1 MVTSTDPHPDED
13 VVQSE
18 DHEHWGGTSRHVW
31 PVVVKV
37 LFLGTA
43 IALAISISP
52 MLVTAESWLFLAA
65 VWAIVA
71 VLLATYATQRAQP
84 FKYLVPGLL
93 MLALFVIYPIILTAQ
108 TSFTNYGDGTRSTK
122 EEAVA
127 QIVGS
132 SVVQTP
138 DAPRYNLS
146 VGTTGSVATGPFTF
160 FLVSQEDGTLYK
172 GTEDGLEELDEGD
185 VTVENDKITAADGY
199 TMLDAKQIN
208 AAGAAIEEL
217 TVPTE
222 DGAIRALGITTAFE
236 GTTTLE
242 YDAEADTI
250 TDVTTGTV
258 YTVQQQ
264 GDREFYVDDAGN
276 RVSDQSWK
284 ANVGLDNYKK
294 LLTNPEIRSDFVSI
308 FIWTF
313 LFATLSVA
321 TTFVLGLLLAIT
333 LNDPRMRG
341 QKVYRAV
348 LIMPY
353 AIPGFISLL
362 VWSSFFNRDFGLI
375 NDVTGL
381 NINWF
386 GEVWNARAAR
396 ADHEPVDGFPLHVPG
411 VHGCS
416 PGDPVGAARGRQD
429 RRRQRLQAPD
439 PHHLPADAGERGPAA
454 GRVVRVQL
462 QQLQRHLPAH
472 RGRPVLAGQ
481 PDRRRHRHPDQL
493 HHAVGLRR
501 RRRTD
506 RLRLGGVGRAVRHH
520 RRHRR
525 PAVPRHEETRRD
537 ELT

>member
-1 MVTSTDPHPDED
+1 MVTSTDPRPDED
-13 VVQSE
+13 VVHSE
-18 DHEHWGGTSRHVW
+18 DHEHWGGTSRHVL

-43 IALAISISP
+43 LALAISITP
-52 MLVTAESWLFLAA
+52 TLVAAGSWLFLLA
-65 VWAIVA
+65 VWAIA
-71 VLLATYATQRAQP
+71 AILFITYATRRFLP

-93 MLALFVIYPIILTAQ
+93 MLALFVVYPIILTAQ
-108 TSFTNYGDGTRSTK
+108 TSLTNYGDGTRSTK
-122 EEAVA
+122 EETVA
-127 QIVGS
+127 QIIGT

-146 VGTTGSVATGPFTF
+146 VATTGSTTTGPFTF
-160 FLVSQEDGTLYK
+160 FLVSQADGTLYK
-172 GTEDGLEELDEGD
+172 GTEDGLEELSADE

-199 TMLDAKQIN
+199 TFLTAKEVN
-208 AAGAAIEEL
+208 AAGDAIKDF
-217 TVPTE
+217 TVPT
-222 DGAIRALGITTAFE
+222 DNGAIRALGITTAFE

-242 YDAEADTI
+242 YDADADTI

-294 LLTNPEIRSDFVSI
+294 LFTNPDIRSDFISI

-321 TTFVLGLLLAIT
+321 STFILGLLLAIC

-341 QKVYRAV
+341 QKVYRAI

-375 NDVTGL
+375 NNLTGL
-381 NINWF
+381 DINWLGVTF
-386 GEVWNARAAR
+386 NARVA
-396 ADHEPVDGFPLHVPG
+396 VLLTNLWMGFPYMFLV
-411 VHGCS
+411 CT
-416 PGDPVGAARGRQD
+416 GA
-429 RRRQRLQAPD
+429 LQAIPSELREAAKIDGASGFKHLTRIIFPLMLVSVAPLLVASFAFNFNNFNAIYLLTKGGPFSPD
-439 PHHLPADAGERGPAA
+439 NPTAGGTDILISYTMRLAFGAGGAQIGFASAVSVVLFVITGVIAA
-454 GRVVRVQL
+454 L
-462 QQLQRHLPAH
+462 QF
-472 RGRPVLAGQ
+472 
-481 PDRRRHRHPDQL
+481 
-493 HHAVGLRR
+493 
-501 RRRTD
+501 
-506 RLRLGGVGRAVRHH
+506 RATKKL
-520 RRHRR
+520 
-525 PAVPRHEETRRD
+525 EEMA
-537 ELT
+537 